1 MSSGTQEVAGS
12 AKALQSIAMS
22 KKKPALVAEINTDA
36 AWLRYLIK
44 DERGRYWT
52 GRGFSKDKGEAL
64 TYADPLVVTR
74 DMQRILRRRCKGLI
88 RYRLVVSVMID
99 VYAESS
105 IELEEMRWFL
115 SQNCFVGMSHLGTDQ
130 GPGDSVVLPSVDW
143 KKRRRSRKNGC

>member
-1 MSSGTQEVAGS
+1 
-12 AKALQSIAMS
+12 MS

-36 AWLRYLIK
+36 AWLRYLVK

-74 DMQRILRRRCKGLI
+74 DMQRILRKRCKGLI
-88 RYRLVVSVMID
+88 RYRLVVPVMID

-105 IELEEMRWFL
+105 IDLEEIRWLL
-115 SQNCFVGMSHLGTDQ
+115 SQNCFISMSQNGTDK
-130 GPGDSVVLPSVDW
+130 GPGERVAA
-143 KKRRRSRKNGC
+143 G